1 MLDYRFD
8 DSVIQL
14 NEFLKDNATSGNI
27 LITLIFLYYLIV
39 CIIPAV
45 LTIGPYG
52 DTREGLR
59 DSCTSGIA
67 WESHVI
73 YGIFAFISLVFELY
87 LYGNT
92 IKKI

>member
-59 DSCTSGIA
+59 DSEAILHK
-67 WESHVI
+67 ESK
-73 YGIFAFISLVFELY
+73 
-87 LYGNT
+87 T
-92 IKKI
+92 INNKNS